1 MLLIMLDN
9 TCVQIIQNKTRAM
22 IYILD
27 NIVDTFG
34 SQNKIL
40 ASRFRICE
48 HENAN

>member
-9 TCVQIIQNKTRAM
+9 KTCPIILMKND